1 MAWAA
6 RAAAAAGTTGGA
18 TSSRGAQLRGVD
30 SLLVA
35 AAGYKRKDPVG
46 EEVWRPCVSAMSW

>member
-1 MAWAA
+1 MK
-6 RAAAAAGTTGGA
+6 
-18 TSSRGAQLRGVD
+18 SSAYAVQLRGVD

-46 EEVWRPCVSAMSW
+46 EEVNDDYDALMMRRARH